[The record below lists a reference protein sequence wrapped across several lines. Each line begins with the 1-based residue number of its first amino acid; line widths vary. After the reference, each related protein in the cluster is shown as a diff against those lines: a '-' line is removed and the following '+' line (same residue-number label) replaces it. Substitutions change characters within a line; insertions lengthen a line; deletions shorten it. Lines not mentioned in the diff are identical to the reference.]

1 MLYKRFRKEK
11 KKGTFLPILIPV
23 MNLFLLI
30 LPFVIQNA
38 FLQKI
43 ASMELQLP
51 SVSDSPANAFQSDA
65 GRDIVIEIKREGLS
79 LFLGDARHMNV
90 DFSEGYE
97 QRLYNKLLELKN
109 ELPKK
114 QEIVIKI
121 DPLIQYEKVIK
132 VIDIC
137 KSEGKLFP
145 NVVYYDEVK

>member
-11 KKGTFLPILIPV
+11 RKGAFLPILIPV

-51 SVSDSPANAFQSDA
+51 SISEGVAQKTEASK
-65 GRDIVIEIKREGLS
+65 DIIIEIKKDGFT
-79 LFLGDARHMNV
+79 LFWGDEKKLEKDFKDNYGPVLEEKLMEIKRLAPQKQDLMIKV
-90 DFSEGYE
+90 D
-97 QRLYNKLLELKN
+97 
-109 ELPKK
+109 PA
-114 QEIVIKI
+114 V
-121 DPLIQYEKVIK
+121 QYEKV
-132 VIDIC
+132 VSVMDIA

-145 NVVYYDEVK
+145 NIVFYDEVK